1 MSALPLIAGLEK
13 GKTVSDE
20 CVHVIRYDADGKL
33 MVFQA
38 FEGSAAAVAQ
48 LKPTACRLTHRPLS
62 PKHAGFRC
70 FGAAPMSPI
79 GTFEVSRRALRMS
92 VEQGRPEVIGAG
104 SKRRF

>member
-1 MSALPLIAGLEK
+1 MSALPLIAGLET

-70 FGAAPMSPI
+70 FGAAPISPI
-79 GTFEVSRRALRMS
+79 GCRLNRSTQHRR
-92 VEQGRPEVIGAG
+92 
-104 SKRRF
+104 

>member
-1 MSALPLIAGLEK
+1 MSALPLIAGLET

-38 FEGSAAAVAQ
+38 FEGTAAAVAQ

-62 PKHAGFRC
+62 PKHAGFRS

-79 GTFEVSRRALRMS
+79 GRYCCKSRKLNDAENLAN
-92 VEQGRPEVIGAG
+92 VD
-104 SKRRF
+104 F

>member
-1 MSALPLIAGLEK
+1 
-13 GKTVSDE
+13 
-20 CVHVIRYDADGKL
+20 VIRYDADGKL

-38 FEGSAAAVAQ
+38 FEGTAAAVAQ

-79 GTFEVSRRALRMS
+79 GTKRTNLAGLMMSVDWDRTEVSFL
-92 VEQGRPEVIGAG
+92 GREDRV
-104 SKRRF
+104 